1 MTVFSVCGRN
11 HDQPSRLIDSI
22 NLALVCVT
30 LMVNFIALAAIL
42 YRFSEWGL
50 SPNRVVVLGANVLI
64 FGHLIQ
70 ILKAYSD
77 VFRGKIRAEK
87 LIEATVAY
95 LPIYGAWAIIVMIA
109 LPIVFRFA

>member
-1 MTVFSVCGRN
+1 
-11 HDQPSRLIDSI
+11 
-22 NLALVCVT
+22 
-30 LMVNFIALAAIL
+30 
-42 YRFSEWGL
+42 
-50 SPNRVVVLGANVLI
+50 VLGANVLI